1 MAATKKMQVDKNI
14 YQRGEFSFQVKMM
27 VGGHKLDKTF
37 DTLSEAKTYRDL
49 ERGRAALDHTEGQIY
64 EARARKREVRSY
76 TFLDAIQNY
85 RKKKTA
91 FKKGYESEGNR
102 LDLLERLPLSVKPI
116 FMIGKDDCMV
126 MLEDIRSGQY
136 QKIKGV
142 EPRTLSDSTLKR
154 YYNLIHHIF
163 EVSKSEWHKIDRNP
177 LDELAVAE
185 RPKDGKPRN
194 RRFKGDEYEKLIN
207 ELSGCAKVALIVF
220 VEAAP
225 RRAEL
230 LSMDWERIKFRG
242 RIGSAHLPKT
252 KNNEERT
259 IPLSS
264 VAVAALKT
272 IMPGNKKPESGRV
285 FNIGPDA
292 LRYQWRAARKAIG
305 SPDLRIHDLRHE
317 ATSRLF
323 EDKKFNVMEAAAVT
337 GHKDLRSLKRYTH
350 LNPLELAK
358 KLG

>member
-1 MAATKKMQVDKNI
+1 MAITKKMQVDKNI
-14 YQRGEFSFQVKMM
+14 YQRGECSFQVKMM

-49 ERGRAALDHTEGQIY
+49 ERGKAALDHTEGQIY

-76 TFLDAIQNY
+76 TLSDAIKDY

-102 LDLLERLPLSVKPI
+102 LDLLERLPLVVKPI
-116 FMIGKDDCMV
+116 FMIGKDDCLA

-142 EPRTLSDSTLKR
+142 EPRMLSDATLKR

-163 EVSKSEWHKIDRNP
+163 EVAKTEWRKVDRNP

-185 RPKDGKPRN
+185 RPKDGKPRD
-194 RRFKGDEYEKLIN
+194 RRLKGNEYERLLKQLTGN
-207 ELSGCAKVALIVF
+207 ARVALIVF

-225 RRAEL
+225 RKSEL
-230 LSMDWERIKFRG
+230 LSFDWQHIAFKG
-242 RIGSAHLPKT
+242 KLGTAHLPKT
-252 KNNEERT
+252 KNGEERNV
-259 IPLSS
+259 PLSS

-272 IMPGNKKPESGRV
+272 LMPSKTKPKEGKV
-285 FNIGPDA
+285 FKIGEDA
-292 LRYQWRAARKAIG
+292 LR
-305 SPDLRIHDLRHE
+305 
-317 ATSRLF
+317 
-323 EDKKFNVMEAAAVT
+323 
-337 GHKDLRSLKRYTH
+337 
-350 LNPLELAK
+350 
-358 KLG
+358 